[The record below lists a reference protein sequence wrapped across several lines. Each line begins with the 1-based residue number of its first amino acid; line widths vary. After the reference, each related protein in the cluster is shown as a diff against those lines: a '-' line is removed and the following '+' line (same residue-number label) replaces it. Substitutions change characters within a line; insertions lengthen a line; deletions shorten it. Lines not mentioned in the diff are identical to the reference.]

1 MENNDND
8 WGDGPGEVASAEVF
22 QSYTCASLKEGRPH
36 PGDIAEPASLAAIS
50 LPHNDYPLDAF
61 PSDIISN
68 GKLSS
73 LQLEGMRYACE
84 RHRHWLPSGERQGF
98 FLGDGAGVGKG
109 RQISA
114 IILDNHVR
122 GRPKHVWIS
131 SSTDLYQD
139 AVRDLRDLGAHLPVI
154 QNIQVRVW

>member
-1 MENNDND
+1 MDAHENE
-8 WGDGPGEVASAEVF
+8 WEDGSGEVLSSAVF
-22 QSYTCASLKEGRPH
+22 QSYRCASLKEGRPH
-36 PGDIAEPASLAAIS
+36 PGDIAEPASLAAIA
-50 LPHNDYPLDAF
+50 LPRNDYPLDAF
-61 PSDIISN
+61 PAEVITS

-114 IILDNHVR
+114 IILDGYVR
-122 GRPKHVWIS
+122 GRPKHVWVS

-139 AVRDLRDLGAHLPVI
+139 AVRDLRDLGAHIPVI
-154 QNIQVRVW
+154 QNVQV